1 MYLGFFFCD
10 LEHTYILNHLGC
22 SKKIVCLQDD
32 DDLGESDGM
41 VSAAAKSKCIDIP
54 GKDGGGGDKEV
65 AKTSSSGGGGGGSA
79 GDKFAAVT
87 GAAAGGPPPSQSPGG
102 TSMASKIGSW

>member
-1 MYLGFFFCD
+1 MPPGDWLGGD
-10 LEHTYILNHLGC
+10 ENHLGW

-65 AKTSSSGGGGGGSA
+65 AKTSSSGGGGGGGGSA

-87 GAAAGGPPPSQSPGG
+87 GGAAGGPPPSQSPGG